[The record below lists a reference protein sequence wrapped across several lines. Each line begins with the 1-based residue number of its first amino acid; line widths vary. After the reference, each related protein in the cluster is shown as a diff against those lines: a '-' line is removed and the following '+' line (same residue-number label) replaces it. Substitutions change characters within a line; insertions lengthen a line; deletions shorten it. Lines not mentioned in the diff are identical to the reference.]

1 MNHISLQSLILSL
14 KDKKINTV
22 KKSIIEFNKNID
34 GNQYN
39 GWKFW
44 DNCSSYFN

>member
-1 MNHISLQSLILSL
+1 MNHISLQSLLLNLKNKKIDKVRKH
-14 KDKKINTV
+14 KDKN
-22 KKSIIEFNKNID
+22 IEYK
-34 GNQYN
+34 QYA